1 MRDDQLPLT
10 LSVLD
15 RLLDSAADAAAP
27 ATQRP
32 RAHTLTD
39 MKAAIRRDVEDLL
52 NTYRRA
58 AGWSAALTQL
68 NDSIFAYGVP
78 DMVSE
83 NLATPARR
91 RQVVAELEAAIRQW
105 EPRFTRLEVKMLDNA
120 DPSDRSLRFRINAE
134 IRVDP
139 ASEPVVFDSVVDP
152 TSNVVQVTSRN
163 RG

>member
-27 ATQRP
+27 PTQRP

-58 AGWSAALTQL
+58 ESWPAELTAL
-68 NDSIFAYGVP
+68 NSSIFAYGVP

-152 TSNVVQVTSRN
+152 TSNIVQVTSRA